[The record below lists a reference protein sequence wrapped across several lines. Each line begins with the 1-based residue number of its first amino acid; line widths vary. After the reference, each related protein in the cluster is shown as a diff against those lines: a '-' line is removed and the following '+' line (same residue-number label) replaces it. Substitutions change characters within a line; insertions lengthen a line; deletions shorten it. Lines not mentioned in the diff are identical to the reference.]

1 MSDYNILEYGA
12 VGDGETND
20 GPAIQKTIDACA
32 LAGGGRVLI
41 PSGKTYISGLILL
54 KSNVDFHIEI
64 GACLKASKNKEDY
77 PQHEYTNTQTGSMG
91 NSLENPHSLI
101 CAIRQN
107 NITISGRG
115 SIDGNAEAF
124 MDIITQYHIS
134 GITYPRPKLVF
145 IGDCKHVNIVDITL
159 VNASTWVIHPAACE
173 DVNISG
179 IRIINNLS
187 MANSDGIDPDHC
199 KNVRITNC
207 YIETADDCIVLKNT
221 KELESY
227 GDTENILISGCTFV
241 STSAAIKIGTET
253 ENDFRNIQVDS
264 CNILRSNRGI
274 GIQLRGKG
282 NIENVRFTN
291 IIIETRRFYDRW
303 WGKAEPIY
311 VTAFNRYER
320 TKVGKIK
327 NLYFGN
333 ITCKGENG
341 VYISGQEG
349 NPVEEI
355 VLDNVR
361 VEIEKWTKWDGG
373 IYDRR
378 PSLDEG
384 LDRGNTAGIYCANA
398 KDITLRHVK
407 VVWPEKLEDYYGA
420 ALEAHNVEDLS
431 YEDFKGKAAFAGKED
446 IIIE

>member
-1 MSDYNILEYGA
+1 MTEFNILNYGA
-12 VGDGETND
+12 IGDGKTND
-20 GPAIQKTIDACA
+20 APAIQKAIDACA
-32 LAGGGRVLI
+32 LAGGGRVLV
-41 PSGKTYISGLILL
+41 PSGKTYISGSIIL

-64 GACLKASKNKEDY
+64 GACLKASGNAEDY
-77 PQHEYTNTQTGSMG
+77 PDLGYKGSLTGSMG
-91 NSLENPHSLI
+91 CTMDNPHALI
-101 CAIRQN
+101 YAIGEA
-107 NITISGRG
+107 NITISGKG
-115 SIDGNAEAF
+115 TIDGNAEAF

-134 GITYPRPKLVF
+134 GIKFPRPKLIF
-145 IGDCKHVNIVDITL
+145 LGNCKHINVHDITL
-159 VNASTWVIHPAACE
+159 FNASTWVLHPAACE

-179 IRIINNLS
+179 IRIICKLN

-221 KELESY
+221 KELEHF
-227 GDTENILISGCTFV
+227 GPTENVVISGCTLV
-241 STSAAIKIGTET
+241 STSCAVKIGTET
-253 ENDFRNIQVDS
+253 ENDFKNILVDS
-264 CNILRSNRGI
+264 CIISRSNRGL

-282 NIENVRFTN
+282 NVENVRFTN

-311 VTAFNRYER
+311 VTAMNRYED

-327 NLYFGN
+327 NVYFGN

-349 NPVEEI
+349 NAVEEV

-384 LDRGNTAGIYCANA
+384 LDRGNTAGVFCKHA
-398 KDITLRHVK
+398 KDVSLRHVK
-407 VVWPEKLEDYYGA
+407 VVWSENRQDYYGA
-420 ALEAHNVEDLS
+420 ALQAENVKDL
-431 YEDFKGKAAFAGKED
+431 YLEDFKGKAAFPDKQD
-446 IIIE
+446 IIIK